1 MAQADNIL
9 QSFGT
14 LVEGDEFNTGSI
26 WTTLKGVE
34 SDSGGK
40 KTFWTT
46 KNNFLTLHSRSST
59 HTHPIRT
66 LTSSLLALDPGY
78 NNNLKTF
85 KGMISI
91 SRNFTLSTISPHN
104 LTLSP
109 YYSPSGKTFC
119 WPRVRQPSRVTIF
132 SLSTVHFMTDLL
144 TTVANKLR
152 HSHFGL
158 VRRGLRFGRHFLC
171 HIY

>member
-1 MAQADNIL
+1 MSLTRDLFEQL
-9 QSFGT
+9 ERYGKRFR
-14 LVEGDEFNTGSI
+14 
-26 WTTLKGVE
+26 
-34 SDSGGK
+34 GK

-46 KNNFLTLHSRSST
+46 KNNSLTLHSRSST
-59 HTHPIRT
+59 HT

-85 KGMISI
+85 KGIISI
-91 SRNFTLSTISPHN
+91 SRNFILSTISPHN

-119 WPRVRQPSRVTIF
+119 WPRLRQPSRATIF
-132 SLSTVHFMTDLL
+132 SLSAVHFMTDLL
-144 TTVANKLR
+144 TTVANKLG

-158 VRRGLRFGRHFLC
+158 ENISQTQDLFSLC

>member
-1 MAQADNIL
+1 MSLTRDLFEQL
-9 QSFGT
+9 ERCGKRFR
-14 LVEGDEFNTGSI
+14 
-26 WTTLKGVE
+26 
-34 SDSGGK
+34 GK

-46 KNNFLTLHSRSST
+46 KNNSLTLHSRSST
-59 HTHPIRT
+59 HTHPVHT

-85 KGMISI
+85 KGIMSI
-91 SRNFTLSTISPHN
+91 SRNFILSTNSPHN

-119 WPRVRQPSRVTIF
+119 WPRLRQPSRATIF
-132 SLSTVHFMTDLL
+132 SLSAVHFMTDLL
-144 TTVANKLR
+144 TTVANKLG

-158 VRRGLRFGRHFLC
+158 ENISQTQDLFSLC